1 MRLNEFEVKPEEM
14 STSKPSQLPF
24 DVVDDLHF
32 HMRND
37 RNFYRKSFLPVV
49 VKIAGDV
56 NEEEGLDKLLDPMLK
71 DAVEHYCQE
80 YKIPPDMKKLINGDV
95 LAQVKER
102 IMSDDIPSIQK
113 GEQ

>member
-1 MRLNEFEVKPEEM
+1 MRLNEFEVKPEDL
-14 STSKPSQLPF
+14 SAPKTSQLPF

-37 RNFYRKSFLPVV
+37 RDFYRKSFLPVV

-80 YKIPPDMKKLINGDV
+80 YKIPLDMKKLIDSDV

-102 IMSDDIPSIQK
+102 IMGMDVPGIQK
-113 GEQ
+113 GNQ